1 MMRGPRTLFGRL
13 VAILLCG
20 LVAAQA
26 LTFGLLW
33 YERMTA
39 SRTMMYAYMGRDVAS
54 SVAMLERLPAGE
66 RGAWLATLER
76 RNYRYRLGG
85 PVGQRGAAPD
95 DDAAVASVAQWL
107 GPRYR
112 VDVAAPAPDGPRR
125 LVIDLRD
132 GTPLVIEFAPAGMP
146 LAQWLP
152 LLLAAQLGVLALS
165 CWLAVRIATRP
176 LARLAQAAEALS
188 PNQAATPVPE
198 EGPAEVAQAARSFNA
213 MQARIARHLQERT
226 RMLAAIAH
234 DLQTP
239 VTRRRLRAELMDDE
253 AERDKWQ
260 ADLAAMQALI
270 REGIAYARSAHA
282 AAEPAVRFDPDALL
296 DALVADYA
304 DAGQAVSL
312 HGRVGQMLVS
322 RPQALRRIVTN
333 LVDNALK
340 FAGAAE
346 IAAVVTDGCVTI
358 AVLDRGPGIPAG
370 QLDAVLQPF
379 YRLED
384 SRNAAT
390 GGSGLGLAI
399 AQELAEGI
407 GAVLTL
413 SNRAEGGLRAQVT
426 LPPAPGQAAGEDD
439 QK

>member
-1 MMRGPRTLFGRL
+1 MMGWPRTLFGRL

-33 YERMTA
+33 YERMSA

-66 RGAWLATLER
+66 REAWLATLER
-76 RNYRYRLGG
+76 RNYRYRLGA
-85 PVGQRGAAPD
+85 PAGQRARPAQ
-95 DDAAVASVAQWL
+95 DDAAAASVAQWL
-107 GPRYR
+107 GPRYH
-112 VDVAAPAPDGPRR
+112 VDVAAAAPEGGRR

-132 GTPLVIEFAPAGMP
+132 GTPLAIDFAPAGMP

-152 LLLAAQLGVLALS
+152 LLLAAQLAVLALS

-188 PNQAATPVPE
+188 PTQAGTPVPE

-239 VTRRRLRAELMDDE
+239 VTRMRLRTELMEDGT
-253 AERDKWQ
+253 ERDKWQ

-282 AAEPAVRFDPDALL
+282 AAEPALRFDPDALL
-296 DALVADYA
+296 AAIAADYA
-304 DAGQAVSL
+304 DAGRGVSL
-312 HGRVGQMLVS
+312 DGTLGQMLVS
-322 RPQALRRIVTN
+322 HPQALRRIVTN

-340 FAGAAE
+340 FGGAAAIE
-346 IAAVVTDGCVTI
+346 AGVVEGRMTI
-358 AVLDRGPGIPAG
+358 AVLDRGPGIPAH
-370 QLDAVLQPF
+370 QLEAVLQPF
-379 YRLED
+379 YRLEG
-384 SRNAAT
+384 SRNADT

-413 SNRAEGGLRAQVT
+413 SNRADGGLRAQVM
-426 LPPAPGQAAGEDD
+426 LPPAQGLAAQGD

>member
-1 MMRGPRTLFGRL
+1 MMGGPRTLFGRL
-13 VAILLCG
+13 VVILLCG

-33 YERMTA
+33 YERTTA

-76 RNYRYRLGG
+76 RNYHYRLGTPAG
-85 PVGQRGAAPD
+85 PRVPAPA
-95 DDAAVASVAQWL
+95 DDAAAASVARWL

-112 VDVAAPAPDGPRR
+112 VDVTATPPDGPRR

-132 GTPLVIEFAPAGMP
+132 GTPLAIEFAPAGMP

-152 LLLAAQLGVLALS
+152 ALLLAQLGVLALS

-188 PNQAATPVPE
+188 PAQPAAPVPE

-239 VTRRRLRAELMDDE
+239 VTRMRLRAELMDGD

-260 ADLAAMQALI
+260 SDLAAMQALI
-270 REGIAYARSAHA
+270 KEGIAYARSAHA
-282 AAEPAVRFDPDALL
+282 AAEPAVRLDPDALL
-296 DALVADYA
+296 AAIVADYM
-304 DAGQAVSL
+304 DAGQAVTSQ
-312 HGRVGQMLVS
+312 GAIGQMLLA

-340 FAGAAE
+340 FAGAPVIEAG
-346 IAAVVTDGCVTI
+346 VVDGRVTI
-358 AVLDRGPGIPAG
+358 AVLDHGPGIPAG
-370 QLDAVLQPF
+370 QLVAVLQPF
-379 YRLED
+379 YRLEG

-407 GAVLTL
+407 GAVLAL
-413 SNRAEGGLRAQVT
+413 SNRADGGLRAQVT
-426 LPPAPGQAAGEDD
+426 LPPAPTRQRG
-439 QK
+439 

>member
-1 MMRGPRTLFGRL
+1 MMRWPRTLFGRL

-26 LTFGLLW
+26 LTFGAVW
-33 YERMTA
+33 YERMRA
-39 SRTMMYAYMGRDVAS
+39 SQTMMYAYMGRDVAS
-54 SVAMLERLPAGE
+54 SVAMLERLPAAE
-66 RGAWLATLER
+66 RGAWLDTLDR
-76 RNYRYRLGG
+76 RNYRYRLGVAVAG
-85 PVGQRGAAPD
+85 RAAAPP
-95 DDAAVASVAQWL
+95 DDAAAASVAQWL

-112 VDVAAPAPDGPRR
+112 VDIAAMPPDSPRR

-132 GTPLVIEFAPAGMP
+132 GTPLAIDFAPAGMP
-146 LAQWLP
+146 FAQWLP
-152 LLLAAQLGVLALS
+152 LLLAAQLAVLALS
-165 CWLAVRIATRP
+165 CWLAVRIAARP

-188 PNQAATPVPE
+188 PTQAATPVPE

-239 VTRRRLRAELMDDE
+239 VTRMRLRTELMDDD
-253 AERDKWQ
+253 AERNKWQ

-282 AAEPAVRFDPDALL
+282 AAEPAVRCDVDALL
-296 DALVADYA
+296 AAIAADYA
-304 DAGQAVSL
+304 DAGQAVTL
-312 HGRVGQMLVS
+312 RGTIGATLVS
-322 RPQALRRIVTN
+322 RPQALRRIATN

-346 IAAVVTDGCVTI
+346 IEAGMAAGRVTI
-358 AVLDRGPGIPAG
+358 AVLDRGPGIPAD

-379 YRLED
+379 YRLEG

-399 AQELAEGI
+399 AQELAEGM
-407 GAVLTL
+407 GAALAL
-413 SNRAEGGLRAQVT
+413 SARAGGGLRAQVT
-426 LPPAPGQAAGEDD
+426 LPPAQGRAAAE
-439 QK
+439 QH

>member
-1 MMRGPRTLFGRL
+1 MIRGPRTLFGRL

-66 RGAWLATLER
+66 RAAWLAMLER
-76 RNYRYRLGG
+76 RNYHYRLGG
-85 PVGQRGAAPD
+85 PVGQRAAAPAG
-95 DDAAVASVAQWL
+95 DAAAASVAQWL

-112 VDVAAPAPDGPRR
+112 VDVVATPPEEPRR
-125 LVIDLRD
+125 LVVDLRD
-132 GTPLVIEFAPAGMP
+132 GTPLAIEFAPAGMP

-152 LLLAAQLGVLALS
+152 ALLLAQLGVLGLS
-165 CWLAVRIATRP
+165 CWLAVRVATRP

-188 PNQAATPVPE
+188 PARATAPVPE

-239 VTRRRLRAELMDDE
+239 VTRMRLRTELMDDE
-253 AERDKWQ
+253 TERDRWQ

-270 REGIAYARSAHA
+270 KEGIAYARSAHA

-296 DALVADYA
+296 DAVVADYA
-304 DAGQAVSL
+304 DAGRAVSL
-312 HGRVGQMLVS
+312 RGTVGQPLVS

-340 FAGAAE
+340 FAGAADIVAGLTE
-346 IAAVVTDGCVTI
+346 GGVTI

-384 SRNAAT
+384 SRNAET

-426 LPPAPGQAAGEDD
+426 LPPAQGQAAARGN
-439 QK
+439 